1 MKLLSSDAQV
11 IGTHKYSKT
20 FFHKWIAYA
29 GPIDWFGVALD
40 EDILSG
46 LKDENVSC
54 ATHTPTDVDACKRMF
69 LETEFN
75 SLVTRAVQQTTLAME
90 DSDTLAYMRILL
102 GACIRFDPTLCAVCI
117 VELYWYC
124 NLLLKGE
131 VEVPAVCI
139 DSLYDMQDLM
149 FACFSFLCHDDTES
163 FIANVRQFKFSSQ
176 VASNILNVIVRTQ

>member
-1 MKLLSSDAQV
+1 MKLLASDVQLV
-11 IGTHKYSKT
+11 GNHKYSKT
-20 FFHKWIAYA
+20 FFDKWVSFA
-29 GPIDWFGVALD
+29 GPVDWFGAPL
-40 EDILSG
+40 EADILTALAEEG
-46 LKDENVSC
+46 VLC
-54 ATHTPTDVDACKRMF
+54 APLTNDVDAAKRMF

-75 SLVTRAVQQTTLAME
+75 SLVTRAVQQSTLAME
-90 DSDTLAYMRILL
+90 DTDTLAYMRILL

-131 VEVPAVCI
+131 VEVPSVCI

-149 FACFSFLCHDDTES
+149 FACFSFLCHDDEEA

-176 VASNILNVIVRTQ
+176 VASSILNVIVRTQ